1 MSTFKATS
9 DTLNRLVEFDCPF
22 SVDERG
28 NVTDRLEGVHA
39 PDLLDDELSDPR
51 WSFWSTGY
59 TGQDSYSGPVMHNS
73 EQLAGGMARDL
84 LAEPGTYCLVVA
96 YWSPEDESD
105 QSGPDA
111 EGWAVVQL
119 KAGGKASL
127 NCPECKEEIW
137 DLPRGH
143 KLAKCW
149 NAEGHQSGAPFA
161 FDTMGDDDDSE

>member
-1 MSTFKATS
+1 MSIKATP
-9 DTLNRLVEFDCPF
+9 DTLKRLVEFDCPF
-22 SVDERG
+22 TVDEQG

-39 PDLLDDELSDPR
+39 PDLLDDELSDTA

-59 TGQDSYSGPVMHNS
+59 TRQDSYSGPVMHNS

-96 YWSPEDESD
+96 YWSPEGDDENV
-105 QSGPDA
+105 PLDA

-119 KAGGKASL
+119 KAEGKASL